1 MILELKG
8 IIKKYGQNI
17 VVNDVTQKFDN
28 GVYGLLGPNGAG
40 KTTLINIIATVLKA
54 DAGSISCNGQ
64 PVTDLK
70 AYRSL
75 IGYLPQHMGYYLNF
89 TGEEFLKYLW
99 NMKGRKGDEGQV
111 GDLLKRFNLYDVRK
125 KKISTYSG
133 GMKQR
138 LGISQAVI
146 GEPCIILLD
155 EPTVGLDLEERA
167 EFKKYIQQL
176 GKNAVV
182 FLSTHIVSDVEETA
196 SEVLLMKRG
205 IIEERITREQY
216 CAMTGSS
223 EMTGLEDYYLKKV
236 GRDMGQW

>member
-125 KKISTYSG
+125 KKYPHI
-133 GMKQR
+133 
-138 LGISQAVI
+138 
-146 GEPCIILLD
+146 P
-155 EPTVGLDLEERA
+155 EE
-167 EFKKYIQQL
+167 
-176 GKNAVV
+176 
-182 FLSTHIVSDVEETA
+182 
-196 SEVLLMKRG
+196 
-205 IIEERITREQY
+205 
-216 CAMTGSS
+216 
-223 EMTGLEDYYLKKV
+223 
-236 GRDMGQW
+236 